1 MIRRGLSMLAGGFM
15 GLVSAQ
21 GPEFAQQYQQ
31 RLGGAVDEL
40 RLVVD
45 QFDTDAKRSGLDR
58 AGGLKRMEAANDDF
72 LRRRAASV
80 SATIDRFARLEAQQQ
95 AMKAEDAVSRVTAM
109 VRNFDAQIAEAARK
123 DFRPALPLTLEAVF
137 FALIGFLGGAV
148 VMAVLALPLGWR
160 FGRRRNL
167 RSAREA

>member
-1 MIRRGLSMLAGGFM
+1 MIRRTLSMAAGGFM

-21 GPEFAQQYQQ
+21 APEFAQQYQQ

-40 RLVVD
+40 RTVVD
-45 QFDTDAKRSGLDR
+45 QFDADARRSGLDR

-80 SATIDRFARLEAQQQ
+80 SATIDRFSKLEAQQQ

-109 VRNFDAQIAEAARK
+109 VRNFDSQIAEGAKK
-123 DFRPALPLTLEAVF
+123 DFRPALPLTLEGVF
-137 FALIGFLGGAV
+137 FGLIGFLSGAV
-148 VMAVLALPLGWR
+148 VMAILALPLG
-160 FGRRRNL
+160 RRRGRQRDL
-167 RSAREA
+167 RAARGG